1 MQVSVL
7 GCGRWGSF
15 IGWYLSEREGIS
27 GVYVYGRSG
36 SPHLRQLRDSR
47 RTEYLQ
53 FNEKVTFTDD
63 LSLALSSDTIFISIA
78 AQSLRSLM
86 QQISRYNIDDKLIVL
101 CMKGLEEQSG
111 LRLSQVVADY
121 TPCKTAVWV
130 GPGHVQTY
138 SQGCPGC
145 MVIDSESAEVT
156 RSLVHTLSGG
166 SIRFYYG
173 TDIIG
178 SEVGAAAKNVMG
190 IAAGML
196 DGAALT
202 GLKGALMARGAREV
216 SRLIAA
222 MGGEPIS
229 AYGLAH
235 LGDYEATL
243 FSTFSRNRMFGE
255 MFIKGERLEKL
266 AEGVST
272 TRAMMTLAHKYG
284 VELPITETIYNVI
297 ELGSEPIETM
307 QNLFLRSIKEEF

>member
-1 MQVSVL
+1 MRVSVL

-15 IGWYLSEREGIS
+15 IGWYLSERKSVES
-27 GVYVYGRSG
+27 VYVYGRSG
-36 SPHLRQLRDSR
+36 SVHLDRLRTDR
-47 RTEYLQ
+47 RTEYLC
-53 FNEKVTFTDD
+53 FNEKVTFTND
-63 LSLALSSDTIFISIA
+63 LGLALENDIIFISIS

-86 QQISRYNIDDKLIVL
+86 EQLVHYHIDDKLIVL
-101 CMKGLEEQSG
+101 CMKGLEEHSG
-111 LRLSQVVADY
+111 FRLTQVVADY
-121 TPCKTAVWV
+121 TPCRTAVWV

-145 MVIDSESAEVT
+145 MVIDSESPEVI
-156 RSLVHTLSGG
+156 RSLVHSLSGG
-166 SIRFYYG
+166 PIRFYYG
-173 TDIIG
+173 TDVIG

-196 DGAALT
+196 DGAGLT

-255 MFIKGERLEKL
+255 MFIKGERLKKL

-272 TRAMMTLAHKYG
+272 TRAMMTLAEKYG
-284 VELPITETIYNVI
+284 VELPITETIYNII
-297 ELGSEPIETM
+297 ELGSEPRETM
-307 QNLFLRSIKEEF
+307 RNLFLRSIKEEF

>member
-1 MQVSVL
+1 
-7 GCGRWGSF
+7 
-15 IGWYLSEREGIS
+15 
-27 GVYVYGRSG
+27 
-36 SPHLRQLRDSR
+36 
-47 RTEYLQ
+47 
-53 FNEKVTFTDD
+53 
-63 LSLALSSDTIFISIA
+63 
-78 AQSLRSLM
+78 
-86 QQISRYNIDDKLIVL
+86 
-101 CMKGLEEQSG
+101 
-111 LRLSQVVADY
+111 
-121 TPCKTAVWV
+121 
-130 GPGHVQTY
+130 
-138 SQGCPGC
+138 
-145 MVIDSESAEVT
+145 
-156 RSLVHTLSGG
+156 
-166 SIRFYYG
+166 
-173 TDIIG
+173 
-178 SEVGAAAKNVMG
+178 MG